1 MDIINAP
8 YSDYEYEFTVVKPL
22 DGDTYEFIGYY
33 TNGFKAEEKAL
44 EVGGVILHNVRITGK
59 VAK

>member
-22 DGDTYEFIGYY
+22 DDDTYEFIGYY
-33 TNGFKAEEKAL
+33 TNGFKAEQKAI
-44 EVGGVILHNVRITGK
+44 EVGGVVVHNVRVQGK
-59 VAK
+59 AVK